1 MNFAEQLERSTSTTY
16 TQNGAPCLNKTGDS
30 LVDLFGVI
38 GALRNADTSRKY
50 KLFDAAVAEDKT
62 LAAKILF
69 YGRDIREGLGERE
82 TFRTLLR
89 YAADRYKE
97 MVEPNISLI
106 GFYGRFD
113 DLYCLI
119 GTKCEDEMWAVMK
132 EQFLMDVR
140 NMKAGKP
147 VSLLAKWIKTPD
159 ASSKETRKLGIITS
173 QKLGYKNVQAFK
185 KELKPL
191 RKYLDIVEIKIS
203 ANTFDTIAYNKV
215 PSNAM
220 LKYRKLFSTKDS
232 ERFSQYIE
240 DVKAGKA
247 DIKSGTLFPYDIVRN
262 YLGYCAELDTVLEEQ
277 WKALPNYVEDGSN
290 ILVMADVSGS
300 MTCCNALPLAS
311 SVGLAIYF
319 AERAHGVFHN
329 YFMTFSAQPEMVKIS
344 GSTLFDRVRN
354 AEGTHWAMNTDLDAA
369 FDCILKTAVRNN
381 APAEDIPK
389 ALVIISD
396 MQFDD
401 YYYRPVN
408 MSPTFYNK
416 WKAEF
421 AANGYEIPNIIF
433 WNVNSESDT
442 YHADSNA
449 KGVQL
454 LSGHSAS
461 TFKTL
466 IQNLNKT
473 PVEAMLDTLN
483 SERYAPITVAE

>member
-1 MNFAEQLERSTSTTY
+1 
-16 TQNGAPCLNKTGDS
+16 
-30 LVDLFGVI
+30 
-38 GALRNADTSRKY
+38 
-50 KLFDAAVAEDKT
+50 
-62 LAAKILF
+62 
-69 YGRDIREGLGERE
+69 
-82 TFRTLLR
+82 
-89 YAADRYKE
+89 
-97 MVEPNISLI
+97 
-106 GFYGRFD
+106 
-113 DLYCLI
+113 
-119 GTKCEDEMWAVMK
+119 
-132 EQFLMDVR
+132 
-140 NMKAGKP
+140 
-147 VSLLAKWIKTPD
+147 
-159 ASSKETRKLGIITS
+159 
-173 QKLGYKNVQAFK
+173 
-185 KELKPL
+185 
-191 RKYLDIVEIKIS
+191 
-203 ANTFDTIAYNKV
+203 
-215 PSNAM
+215 M

-240 DVKAGKA
+240 DVKAGKT

-262 YLGYCAELDTVLEEQ
+262 YLTYDAELNDVLEEQ

-300 MTCCNALPLAS
+300 MTCCNCLPLAS

-329 YFMTFSAQPEMVKIS
+329 YFMTFSAKPEMVKIS
-344 GSTLFDRVRN
+344 GATLFDRVRN
-354 AEGTHWAMNTDLDAA
+354 AEGADWQMNTDLDAA
-369 FDCILKTAVRNN
+369 FACILNTAVRNN
-381 APAEDIPK
+381 ASAEDIPK

-401 YYYRPVN
+401 YYYHPVN

-416 WKAEF
+416 WKVEF
-421 AANGYEIPNIIF
+421 AVKGYEIPNVIF